1 MSTLQPSLNQE
12 RAKGR
17 GVKLAD
23 TPLMLITGSSRGV
36 GRGIAEYYLGQGY
49 LVFGCSRG
57 AGTIKHESYQHSV
70 VDISDEQQVRK
81 WITSVGREQGR
92 IDILVNNAAVMPS
105 ATLAVGTT
113 NDLVEST
120 IQTNLIGT
128 ITVCREAAK
137 IMMKRKYGRIITI
150 STVGTAL
157 HSEGAGAYLASKTAV
172 EEFSKVMAKEL
183 VSIEITCNILSL
195 SLLESDM
202 TESINAVAL
211 ERYRQNLTIKQPA
224 NIEDVCNAI
233 SFFANPASRLV
244 TGQTLHLGFV
254 A

>member
-1 MSTLQPSLNQE
+1 M
-12 RAKGR
+12 
-17 GVKLAD
+17 AD
-23 TPLMLITGSSRGV
+23 TPLMVVTGSSRGV
-36 GRGIAEYYLGQGY
+36 GRGIAEYFLGQGY

-57 AGTIKHESYQHSV
+57 VGTIEHEAYQHST
-70 VDISDEQQVRK
+70 VDIGDDQQVRK

-92 IDILVNNAAVMPS
+92 IDILVNNAAVMPP

-113 NDLVEST
+113 TDLVEST
-120 IQTNLIGT
+120 FRTNLIGT
-128 ITVCREAAK
+128 ITVSRETAK
-137 IMMKRKYGRIITI
+137 IMMRRKYGRIITI

-157 HSEGAGAYLASKTAV
+157 HSEGASAYLASKTAV

-183 VSIEITCNILSL
+183 VPLQITCNILSL

-202 TESINAVAL
+202 TESINAEAL
-211 ERYRQNLTIKQPA
+211 ERYQQNLTIKQPA
-224 NIEDVCNAI
+224 KIEDVCNVI
-233 SFFANPASRLV
+233 SFFANPASRFV